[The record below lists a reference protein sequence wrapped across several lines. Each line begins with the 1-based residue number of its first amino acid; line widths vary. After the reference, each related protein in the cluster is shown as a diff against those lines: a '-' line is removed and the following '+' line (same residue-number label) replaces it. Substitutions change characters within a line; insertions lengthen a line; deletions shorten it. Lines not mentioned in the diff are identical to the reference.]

1 MRRALHYLYHCGCV
15 AVFVVA
21 MLLMYPL
28 IVGGHAFGGRRGRV
42 LSHLGFRLW
51 GGSLLLTGLRLQ
63 IVGRHHLATRG
74 PVLYLANHQSFLD
87 TVSIFWA
94 VRRPFKALGKV
105 QLGRLPLVG
114 LLFRIGCIMVDRDRA
129 GSRAGSLVAMSRHFA
144 RGGSLLLYPEGRMN
158 PAPPALQ
165 PFAEAGIRLA
175 MRQGVTL
182 QPMALAGTGRLL
194 PARRFLIRPGRV
206 RLEVGPPITAADYAG
221 QDSAAVVAKIYSW
234 IERRVG

>member
-1 MRRALHYLYHCGCV
+1 MRRALLYLYHWGCV

-28 IVGGHAFGGRRGRV
+28 IVGGYALGGRHGRAA
-42 LSHLGFRLW
+42 SHLGFRLW

-63 IVGRHHLATRG
+63 IVARKQLATEG

-94 VRRPFKALGKV
+94 IPRPFKALGKV
-105 QLGRLPLVG
+105 QLGRLPVVG
-114 LLFRIGCIMVDRDRA
+114 LLFTIGCIMVDRDRA
-129 GSRAGSLVAMSRHFA
+129 GSRAASLVAIGRHFA
-144 RGGSLLLYPEGRMN
+144 QGGSLLLYPEGRMN
-158 PAPPALQ
+158 PNPPALQ

-182 QPMALAGTGRLL
+182 QPIALAGTGSLL
-194 PARRFLIRPGRV
+194 PARQFLIRPGRV
-206 RLEVGPPITAADYAG
+206 RLEVGPAITAKDYAG
-221 QDSAAVVAKIYSW
+221 QDADAIVARIHAWMES
-234 IERRVG
+234 RVG